1 MTHPNSGMSPMGR
14 PEGESAPKRVSAEG
28 SPLSARPPGRQGLY
42 SPAYEHDACGLGF
55 VAHIKGRKSHA
66 IVRQGLSIL
75 ENLTHRGATGADPL
89 QGDGA
94 GILVQMPDAFLRRAC
109 GKLGITL
116 PAIGQY
122 GVGMVF
128 LPQEPASRMA
138 CEQEIERAVHAEG
151 QVVLGWRDVPTSNAG
166 LSERTKEVE
175 PVIRQVFV
183 GRGARHMD
191 ADALERKLYVIRK
204 RSGHAIQALK
214 LRHGREFYV
223 PSFSTRTIVYK
234 GMLLAHQ
241 VGSFYKDL
249 DDETFVSAL
258 AMVHQRFSTNTFPTW
273 DLAHP
278 FRFICHNGEINTLRG
293 NFNWIRAREG
303 AIASAVLGDD
313 LPKLWPLIYDGQ
325 SDSAS
330 FDNALELLVM
340 GGYPL
345 AHAMMMMIPE
355 AWSGNPL
362 MDEDRRS
369 FYEYHAA
376 LMEPWDGPAAM
387 AFTNGRQIGATLDRN
402 GLRPARFVVTD
413 DDYIVMASEVGVL
426 DIPESKIVKK
436 WRLQPG
442 KMLLVD
448 LETGR
453 IVDDAELK
461 RTLATAKPY
470 RAWIERCRLR
480 LEDMPEPAPATPSEV
495 SLLDRQQAFGWTQED
510 VKVILAPM
518 AQTGEEPIG
527 SMGNDAALPVLS
539 DRAKPFYGYFKQ
551 LFAQVTNPPIDPIR
565 EELVMSLVSFIGP
578 RPNLLGI
585 DTTEPPMRLEVEQ
598 PILTSDSME
607 RLRHVELFTGGAF
620 KCEELDITYPADW
633 GPNGMEAALASL
645 AAHAEDAIR
654 QGRNVLILSDRTVSA
669 ERLPI
674 PALLATAAVHEHL
687 VKQGLRTSA
696 GLVVDTGSAREVHH
710 FALLAGYG
718 AEAIHPYLALETLQS
733 LASELP
739 GVEPKDAQKRF
750 IKAVCKGLNKVMSK
764 MGIST
769 YQSYCGAQIF
779 EAVGLQKAFVDKYF
793 FGTASNVEGIG
804 IFEVAEEAWRMHRQA
819 FGGDPV
825 LAGMLDAGGEYA
837 YRVRGEEHMWTP
849 DSIAK
854 LQHATR
860 TGSTATYEEYAKL
873 INDQTRKLKTL
884 RGLFE
889 FRTAGRTPV
898 PVEEVEPAAAIV
910 KRFATGAMS
919 LGSISTEAHTT
930 LAIAMNRIGG
940 KSNTGE
946 GGEDDARYR
955 AEMRAGRSVIKDG
968 DTLAGVLG
976 RERIEHDVPLKAGD
990 SLRSKIKQVAS
1001 GRFGVTAEYLA
1012 SADQIQIKMAQGAKP
1027 GEGGQLPGHK
1037 VSEYIAKLRYSVPGV
1052 GLISPP
1058 PHHDIYSI
1066 EDLAQLI
1073 HDLKNA
1079 NPRASISVKLVSEVG
1094 VGTVAAGVAK
1104 AKSDHV
1110 TISGHDGGTG
1120 ASPVSSIKHAGT
1132 PWELGLAETQQTLV
1146 LNRLRGRIT
1155 VQVDGQMKTGRD
1167 VVIGALLGADEFG
1180 FATAP
1185 LVVEGCIMM
1194 RKCHLNTCPVGVA
1207 TQDPVLRRRFAGQ
1220 PEHVVN
1226 YFFFVA
1232 EEVRRIMASLGVKRF
1247 DELIGRSDLLDVRAG
1262 IDHWKARGLD
1272 FSRVFHQ
1279 PAMPPEVARHRVEA
1293 QDHGLDRALDHEI
1306 IKAAAPALEKRQPVR
1321 LNFRI
1326 RNAHRSVGGML
1337 SGEVARRY
1345 GHEGLPDDTIHVA
1358 FEGIAGQ
1365 SFGAFLA
1372 RGVSFELKGATND
1385 YVGKGM
1391 SGGRVVVYP
1400 DPSCPAKAEDNIVIG
1415 NTVMYGA
1422 IAGEAYFRGV
1432 AGERFCVR
1440 NSGASAVVEGTGDH
1454 GCEYMTGGTVV
1465 VLGATGRNFA
1475 AGMSGGIAYVYD
1487 GDGTFAS
1494 RCNTAMVELG
1504 PVETEG
1510 EQARVE
1516 RELVASGKGRLRH
1529 AGRADEALLREL
1541 IERHLRFTGSTVA
1554 HALLDGWEAAR
1565 TKFVKVFPH
1574 EYKRAL
1580 GEMYARE
1587 AAQPA
1592 ATQQQKAAA

>member
-1 MTHPNSGMSPMGR
+1 MEAK
-14 PEGESAPKRVSAEG
+14 PEASELPAY
-28 SPLSARPPGRQGLY
+28 PPGRQGLY
-42 SPAYEHDACGLGF
+42 DPGNEHDACGLGF
-55 VAHIKGRKSHA
+55 IAHIKGRKSHA
-66 IVRQGLSIL
+66 IITQALAILKNLS
-75 ENLTHRGATGADPL
+75 HRGATGADPL

-94 GILVQMPDAFLRRAC
+94 GILIQMPDAFLRRAC
-109 GKLGITL
+109 GRLGITL
-116 PAIGQY
+116 PVEGQY

-128 LPQEPASRMA
+128 LPREPASRMA
-138 CEQEIERAVHAEG
+138 CAQEIERAIAAEG
-151 QVVLGWRDVPTSNAG
+151 QILLGWRDVPTSNAG

-183 GRGARHMD
+183 ARGSREMD
-191 ADALERKLYVIRK
+191 QDALERKLYVIRK
-204 RSGHAIQALK
+204 RAGHAIQALA

-223 PSFSTRTIVYK
+223 PSMSTRTIVYK

-241 VGSFYKDL
+241 VGTFYLDL
-249 DDETFVSAL
+249 ADETMVSAL

-278 FRFICHNGEINTLRG
+278 FRFVCHNGEINTLRG

-303 AIASAVLGDD
+303 AIASKVLGED
-313 LPKLWPLIYDGQ
+313 LTKLWPLIYEGQ

-345 AHAMMMMIPE
+345 SHAMMMMIPE
-355 AWSGNPL
+355 AWAGNPL
-362 MDEDRRS
+362 MDEDRHA

-413 DDYIVMASEVGVL
+413 DDCIVMASEVGVL
-426 DIPESKIVKK
+426 DIPEKKIVKK

-448 LETGR
+448 LDAGR
-453 IVDDAELK
+453 IVDDDELK
-461 RTLATAKPY
+461 RTLATEKPY
-470 RAWIERCRLR
+470 REWIDRCRLV
-480 LEDMPEPAPATPSEV
+480 LETMPEPAPAVPSEV
-495 SLLDRQQAFGWTQED
+495 PLLDRQQAFGWTQED
-510 VKVILAPM
+510 LKVILAPM
-518 AQTGEEPIG
+518 VQNAEEAVG

-539 DRAKPFYGYFKQ
+539 DRPKVFYSYFKQ

-565 EELVMSLVSFIGP
+565 EELVMSLTSFVGP

-585 DTTEPPMRLEVEQ
+585 DAGEPPMRLEVEQ
-598 PILTSDSME
+598 PILTAENME
-607 RLRHVELFTGGAF
+607 KVRHVELFSGGAF
-620 KCEELDITYPADW
+620 RSIELDICYPSAW
-633 GPNGMEAALASL
+633 GANGMEAALASL
-645 AAHAEDAIR
+645 AAHAEDAIH
-654 QGRNVLILSDRTVSA
+654 QGYNILILSDRTVA
-669 ERLPI
+669 PHMLPI
-674 PALLATAAVHEHL
+674 PALLATGAVHGHL
-687 VKQGLRTSA
+687 VEKGLRTST
-696 GLVVDTGSAREVHH
+696 GLVVETGSAREVHQ

-718 AEAIHPYLALETLQS
+718 AEAIHPYLALETLAQ
-733 LASELP
+733 LHEYVP
-739 GVEPKDAQKRF
+739 EVDPKESGKRF
-750 IKAVCKGLNKVMSK
+750 IKAICKGLYKVMSK

-779 EAVGLQKAFVDKYF
+779 EAVGLQKAFVDRYF
-793 FGTASNVEGIG
+793 TGTASNIEGIG
-804 IFEVAEEAWRMHRQA
+804 LFEVAEEAVRLHAAA
-819 FGGDPV
+819 FGDDP
-825 LAGMLDAGGEYA
+825 LLEGMLDPGGEYQ

-854 LQHATR
+854 LQHAAR
-860 TGSTATYEEYAKL
+860 ANSYSTYQEYAAL
-873 INDQTRKLKTL
+873 INDQSRKHKTL

-889 FRTAGRTPV
+889 FRAGRTPV
-898 PVEEVEPAAAIV
+898 PLEEVEPAREIV

-946 GGEDDARYR
+946 GGEDPARYR
-955 AEMRAGRSVIKDG
+955 AEMRAGKGPAKDG
-968 DTLAGVLG
+968 DTVATFIG
-976 RERIEHDVPLKAGD
+976 RDRVERDIPLKAGD
-990 SLRSKIKQVAS
+990 SLRSRIKQVAS
-1001 GRFGVTAEYLA
+1001 ARFGVTAEYLT
-1012 SADQIQIKMAQGAKP
+1012 SADQLQIKMAQGAKP

-1037 VSEYIAKLRYSVPGV
+1037 VSEYIATLRYSVPGV

-1079 NPRASISVKLVSEVG
+1079 NPQASISVKLVSEVG

-1110 TISGHDGGTG
+1110 TIAGHDGGTG
-1120 ASPVSSIKHAGT
+1120 ASPVASIKHAGT

-1146 LNRLRGRIT
+1146 LNRLRGRIA
-1155 VQVDGQMKTGRD
+1155 VQVDGQIKTGRD
-1167 VVIGALLGADEFG
+1167 VAIGAMLGADEFG
-1180 FATAP
+1180 FSTAP
-1185 LVVEGCIMM
+1185 LVVTGCIMM

-1232 EEVRRIMASLGVKRF
+1232 EEVRAIMAQLGIRRF
-1247 DELIGRSDLLDVRAG
+1247 ADMIGRADLLDTKAG
-1262 IDHWKARGLD
+1262 IEHWKAKGLD
-1272 FSRVFHQ
+1272 FTRIFHQ
-1279 PAMPPEVARHRVEA
+1279 PKMPPEVARYQCEA
-1293 QDHGLDRALDHEI
+1293 QDHGLARALDHQLI
-1306 IKAAAPALEKRQPVR
+1306 AAAQGALEKKRPVR
-1321 LNFRI
+1321 LTYKI
-1326 RNAHRSVGGML
+1326 RNANRSVGAML
-1337 SGEVARRY
+1337 SGAVARRY

-1372 RGVSFELKGATND
+1372 RGVTFELQGATND
-1385 YVGKGM
+1385 YVGKGL
-1391 SGGRVVVYP
+1391 SGGRIVVYP
-1400 DPSCPAKAEDNIVIG
+1400 DPACPAKPEENIVIG

-1422 IAGEAYFRGV
+1422 IDGEAYYRGV

-1440 NSGASAVVEGTGDH
+1440 NSGAIAVVEGTGDH
-1454 GCEYMTGGTVV
+1454 GCEYMTGGTVA
-1465 VLGATGRNFA
+1465 VLGRTGRNFA
-1475 AGMSGGIAYVYD
+1475 AGMSGGIAYVHDAD
-1487 GDGTFAS
+1487 GSFAR
-1494 RCNTAMVELG
+1494 RCNASMVALEPVLPEAEQLRLEAELAG
-1504 PVETEG
+1504 
-1510 EQARVE
+1510 A
-1516 RELVASGKGRLRH
+1516 GKGRLLHR
-1529 AGRADEALLREL
+1529 GRTDEAILREL
-1541 IERHLRFTGSTVA
+1541 IERHLRFTGSTLA
-1554 HALLDGWEAAR
+1554 LALLDHWEAAR
-1565 TKFVKVFPH
+1565 AKFVKVFPH

-1580 GEMYARE
+1580 GEMHARE
-1587 AAQPA
+1587 QAAKV
-1592 ATQQQKAAA
+1592 ATRARERAAA